1 MKITEMIPHDMPDWA
16 NEGIDSGQFFRVCLA
31 KVEELENSLR
41 DCASKLES
49 QISRNPELPESYKDL
64 FNKAFRLLRK

>member
-1 MKITEMIPHDMPDWA
+1 MKVIEMIPNDIPDWA

-49 QISRNPELPESYKDL
+49 QASRNPELPDSYKDTIIHA
-64 FNKAFRLLRK
+64 FNLLND